1 MQMEKM
7 TASTPQRK
15 RKVPLFK
22 VIKATSEER
31 GTKPMKGKNEMSKK
45 NNNKG
50 ITIGRCE
57 DGRPMSAFPRQ
68 TYGRNI

>member
-15 RKVPLFK
+15 RQVPLFK

-50 ITIGRCE
+50 ITI
-57 DGRPMSAFPRQ
+57 
-68 TYGRNI
+68 